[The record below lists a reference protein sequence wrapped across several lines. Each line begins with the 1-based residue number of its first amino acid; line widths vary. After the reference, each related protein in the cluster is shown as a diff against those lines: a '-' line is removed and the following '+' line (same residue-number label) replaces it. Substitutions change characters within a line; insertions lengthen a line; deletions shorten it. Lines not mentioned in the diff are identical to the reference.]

1 MAAKNRLW
9 ARAKSR
15 GKYSKNSGFHSGS
28 NMDSTQLSRRLLRA
42 WRVRLSWRDD
52 DPWHRLGARWLS
64 RPGRLRQSV
73 QPQKPRGKIGV
84 APSQRLRKCFLG
96 QIGKA
101 LIHSRSYAGA
111 RLKRL
116 ARELCSAPGF
126 PFSNLA
132 IVNFKPGHEVSKQAS
147 ARSSNATS
155 GDPDA
160 RAAIGTC
167 PVLTHLG
174 SVICR
179 TPIYG

>member
-28 NMDSTQLSRRLLRA
+28 NMDSTQLSRPLLRA

-116 ARELCSAPGF
+116 ARELCSVPGF

-132 IVNFKPGHEVSKQAS
+132 IVNFKPGHARVETGPCQKLESRAPLTKGAQQLEP
-147 ARSSNATS
+147 ARSS
-155 GDPDA
+155 
-160 RAAIGTC
+160 RI
-167 PVLTHLG
+167 
-174 SVICR
+174 
-179 TPIYG
+179 